1 MLDSRI
7 KKIVLTGGP
16 CAGKSTILGDIEDYL
31 VKKGYYVITLNETAT
46 QLIKG
51 NMPPC
56 MDKEIVLKFQD
67 IVLKTQLQREEAAL
81 RYAEELVPNEKVIIL
96 CDRAVMDNRAYL
108 ETQEEFDYLLK
119 KNGVDEQQVVHSYD
133 LVIDLISTATLKKDS
148 YQLDGIRDESVED
161 AALLDKKTTLAW
173 ISHPHLITVKP
184 TEQIEEKTA
193 IVISEIDKYLRGVE
207 YNNRQSILIG
217 TNNEVS
223 YVGQDFRNVEIL
235 NTYLKGDLVL
245 TRKKVDDSS
254 VLILSQY
261 NTSFQESV
269 ISDKEA
275 VELLCKRS
283 IIFTEEF
290 SETCFVENGNI
301 YKIVN
306 DGDKCYFEYDKT
318 DNSLKSSSDIS
329 KKFVKRME
337 QC

>member
-16 CAGKSTILGDIEDYL
+16 CAGKTTVLGDIEDYL
-31 VKKGYYVITLNETAT
+31 VKKGYYVITLSETAT
-46 QLIKG
+46 QLIKS

-56 MDKEIVLKFQD
+56 MDKERVLKFQD
-67 IVLKTQLQREEAAL
+67 IVLKTQLEREAAAL
-81 RYAEELVPNEKVIIL
+81 RYAEELLPNEKVIIL

-108 ETQEEFDYLLK
+108 ETQEEFDYLLE
-119 KNGVDEQQVVHSYD
+119 KNGVDEQQVLHSYD

-148 YQLDGIRDESVED
+148 YELDGIRDESVED

-173 ISHPHLITVKP
+173 ITHPYLVTIKP
-184 TEQIEEKTA
+184 TEHISEKTV

-207 YNNRQSILIG
+207 YNNRQSVPIG
-217 TNNEVS
+217 TSNEVS

-261 NTSFQESV
+261 NTSFQERV

-306 DGDKCYFEYDKT
+306 DGDKCYFDYDKSE
-318 DNSLKSSSDIS
+318 DFQKISSDIS
-329 KKFVKRME
+329 KRFVKKKE

>member
-1 MLDSRI
+1 MLESRI

-56 MDKEIVLKFQD
+56 MDKERVLKFQD

-173 ISHPHLITVKP
+173 ITHPHLITVKP

-193 IVISEIDKYLRGVE
+193 IVISEIDKYLRGIE
-207 YNNRQSILIG
+207 YNNRQSIPIG
-217 TNNEVS
+217 GNSEVG
-223 YVGQDFRNVEIL
+223 YTGEDFRTALIF
-235 NTYLKGDLVL
+235 NTYLKGDLIL
-245 TRKKVDDSS
+245 TRKTVNDSS
-254 VLILSQY
+254 VLFLQQY
-261 NTSFQESV
+261 NTSFQERV
-269 ISDKEA
+269 ISDSEA
-275 VELLCKRS
+275 VDILCKNS

-301 YKIVN
+301 YKIIN
-306 DGDKCYFEYDKT
+306 DGDKCYFDYDKSE
-318 DNSLKSSSDIS
+318 DSLEINSDIS